1 MFDIKKFVI
10 IIFLFYSEISN
21 AKIVNNIA
29 IKIDNKIITT
39 FEIKNK
45 ILTTLILA
53 NREINQ
59 KNIDGLK
66 EQILDVLI
74 NLKLKEI
81 ELEKYDFNLDKYELD
96 RYLKQIDP
104 GGLKEIEK
112 KFKLNNISLDLFLQ
126 EVKTELKWRKLIY
139 QIYNDRIVIDQQTI
153 DSEIKKIL
161 QKENANKEFNL
172 SEIEILN
179 NNKNEKNKKI
189 IEIKK
194 SIESIGFEGTALK
207 FSISTS
213 ATDKGKLGWIKESVL
228 SEQIYNSVKKIRP
241 GQITEPI
248 EKANSLIF
256 LKLNDVRILK
266 NKIDENNLRERLIT
280 IKRNNLFNLYSSSFL
295 SKLRNTNSVK
305 YIK

>member
-29 IKIDNKIITT
+29 VKIDNKIITT

-53 NREINQ
+53 NQEINQ

-126 EVKTELKWRKLIY
+126 EVKIELKWRKLIY
-139 QIYNDRIVIDQQTI
+139 QIYNDRIVINEQTI

-161 QKENANKEFNL
+161 QKENASKEFNL

-179 NNKNEKNKKI
+179 NNNERNKKI

-194 SIESIGFEGTALK
+194 SIESLGFEETALK

-248 EKANSLIF
+248 ERANSLIF
-256 LKLNDVRILK
+256 LKLNDVRIIK

>member
-53 NREINQ
+53 NQEINQ

-126 EVKTELKWRKLIY
+126 EVKIELKWRKLIY
-139 QIYNDRIVIDQQTI
+139 QIYNDRIVINEQTI

-161 QKENANKEFNL
+161 QKENAYKEFNL
-172 SEIEILN
+172 SEIEIL

-189 IEIKK
+189 IEIKE
-194 SIESIGFEGTALK
+194 SIESLGFEETALK

-248 EKANSLIF
+248 ERANSLIF

>member
-29 IKIDNKIITT
+29 VKIDNKIITT

-53 NREINQ
+53 NQEINQ

-126 EVKTELKWRKLIY
+126 EVKIELKWRKLIY
-139 QIYNDRIVIDQQTI
+139 QIYNDRIVIDEQTI

-161 QKENANKEFNL
+161 QKENASKEFNL

-179 NNKNEKNKKI
+179 NNNERNKKI

-194 SIESIGFEGTALK
+194 SIESLGFEETALK

-213 ATDKGKLGWIKESVL
+213 ATDKGKLVG
-228 SEQIYNSVKKIRP
+228 
-241 GQITEPI
+241 
-248 EKANSLIF
+248 
-256 LKLNDVRILK
+256 
-266 NKIDENNLRERLIT
+266 
-280 IKRNNLFNLYSSSFL
+280 
-295 SKLRNTNSVK
+295 
-305 YIK
+305 